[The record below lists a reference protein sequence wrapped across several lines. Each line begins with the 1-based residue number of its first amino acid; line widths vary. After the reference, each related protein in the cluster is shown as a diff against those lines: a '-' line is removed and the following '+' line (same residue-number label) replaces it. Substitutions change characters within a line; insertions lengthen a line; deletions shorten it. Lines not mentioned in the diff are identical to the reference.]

1 MATADEGNGG
11 LAMEVHLYSG
21 HVSFGHDHMEV
32 QPWKFCGGRE
42 RREQRDEREH
52 KERGEMRENVRTNKA
67 KNNINK

>member
-1 MATADEGNGG
+1 MT
-11 LAMEVHLYSG
+11 
-21 HVSFGHDHMEV
+21 MEV

-52 KERGEMRENVRTNKA
+52 KERREMRENVRTNKA

>member
-32 QPWKFCGGRE
+32 QPWKFCGGWE

-52 KERGEMRENVRTNKA
+52 KDRREMRENVRTNKA